1 MTLSKELPFTFV
13 DHALKCGDSLVGVS
27 RQEIEAALKGASRQR
42 DLWEGKLEDWR
53 QQEQQRF
60 ALFHA
65 DSRNDADDQRKRE
78 ALRQQQASTAFLRS
92 SGDLLVAAFFNSSKP
107 KDRQEL
113 RDLYLAATITAPDA
127 AGLEEELAEPLE
139 RLREGEKGITPLHW
153 ELEFPDVF
161 DRPQGGFDGFVGN
174 PPFVGG
180 RKMKEALG
188 EGFQNWLQDQFP
200 ESSANADL
208 SAFFFLRCYQLLRSG
223 GSLGL
228 IATNTIAQG
237 DTRSTGLRWIC
248 LHGGTIYSARKRY
261 KWPGVAAVVVSVVHL
276 FKGAYSGVKLL
287 DRQPVEQITAFL
299 FANGGHEDPRP
310 LSANAGKSFVGSY
323 VLGMGFTFDD
333 SGPADDD
340 TPCLP
345 SPIATMEQL
354 IAENPK
360 NSEVIFPY
368 IGGEE
373 VNSSP
378 THAHHRFVIDFRD
391 RSEEEC
397 RREWP
402 ELMEVVERKVKPERQ
417 RKKLNGEFV
426 LRSPLPQRWWHH
438 ADKRPALYA
447 AIAGCERVLAIS
459 RVTNYLLFSLL
470 PSGSVFAEST
480 VIFPLD
486 EFSHLAA
493 IQSRAHEQWA
503 LFLSSSLEERL
514 RYGPTDCFE
523 TFPFPAALLESTASD
538 PALTAHHQSLE
549 TIGERYHQFRG
560 ELMVA
565 NKEGLTTTYN
575 RFNDPA
581 ETDPQIAELRRLHSE
596 LDQTVLNAY
605 GWSDLPTTCGFGLD
619 YLDTDDEVALPEG
632 LQERIDSGDLFFD
645 AAPEAVSFDSQ
656 LRAAT
661 GSKRKLPWRHR
672 WPDGVRDEVLARLLA
687 LNAERY
693 AEEVAPG
700 GHGGGRSRASANGA
714 GGPGGSGKRRARPPK
729 ATQAADT
736 GQIGLE
742 L

>member
-1 MTLSKELPFTFV
+1 VTLSKELPFTFV